1 MPPIVPRNENY
12 NAAINQAF
20 SEGTAQTVRT
30 IMTPFKD
37 TLEATTSVSES
48 SATQASERPKSESG
62 GLRADAVSLDVPV
75 KVHGSRVTEVVRG
88 ITPHTEP
95 FEEQTSTM
103 IVFPQGGVLR
113 MSTAVTAGQ
122 MVVLTN
128 LKSGHDAIC
137 RVVKVRAY
145 AQTQSYVEL
154 EFTNRQSGYWGVHFA
169 SDGVEPVKAFVPPP
183 PPVPL
188 VAEPPAERTERQPPQ
203 EISWAPAANLQAQ
216 AGRLAEPFIPSI
228 PVKPVSLPAE
238 RIPQAN
244 KPESSF
250 VAIGAQEDVQP
261 AASATST
268 KKKVDRFMAPAA
280 SLSMAELRG
289 DAHAATPVSTSF
301 GAGVPGEMTDL
312 SEALEESSQE
322 QPPATF
328 GRLAAGAGAAN
339 AHSAPEKAFGGRFGS
354 TSLGGSEDVAG
365 APKDLGPNWFLIA
378 TGIAAL
384 LVVGAGGALYFHAW
398 PGANSSARS
407 ASVQPPVVPP
417 AAISGPSFAQS
428 SPVQAPATNPVT
440 QVSQPNT
447 NGGAAVSATGVGI
460 RVGEVT
466 PTTAAREPAP
476 VRVQPSAPVPQK
488 VAKVMPDMSALN
500 AHPVSAQRS
509 ASGDA
514 DPAPSVDTGA
524 APPSGELQGIA
535 ANPDVAPPPPPAAP
549 PIRIGGDVK
558 PPRLLSS
565 ALPVYPSIARSSG
578 IEGSVVVEASIGPA
592 GNVVSTKVISGPPM
606 LRQAALD
613 ALRRWRYQPATLNG
627 EPVAVQIN
635 VTIQFHK

>member
-1 MPPIVPRNENY
+1 
-12 NAAINQAF
+12 
-20 SEGTAQTVRT
+20 
-30 IMTPFKD
+30 MTPLKD
-37 TLEATTSVSES
+37 TLEVANSVAESTAAQAT
-48 SATQASERPKSESG
+48 ERPKSESG

-75 KVHGSRVTEVVRG
+75 KVHGSRVTDVVRG

-113 MSTAVTAGQ
+113 MATAVTAGQ

-154 EFTNRQSGYWGVHFA
+154 EFTNRQSGYWGVRFA
-169 SDGVEPVKAFVPPP
+169 GDDAEPAKAFVPPP
-183 PPVPL
+183 FVPT
-188 VAEPPAERTERQPPQ
+188 VAEPPAEKSEAKPSQQ
-203 EISWAPAANLQAQ
+203 ISWAPAVNLQAQ
-216 AGRLAEPFIPSI
+216 AGKLAEPSALPTL
-228 PVKPVSLPAE
+228 VKPVSPPAE
-238 RIPQAN
+238 RIPQTI

-261 AASATST
+261 AASATSS
-268 KKKVDRFMAPAA
+268 KKKVERFTPPAT
-280 SLSMAELRG
+280 SVSMAELRG
-289 DAHAATPVSTSF
+289 DAHAAAPVSTSF

-328 GRLAAGAGAAN
+328 GRLAAGAGAAS
-339 AHSAPEKAFGGRFGS
+339 AHSASEKAFGARFGS
-354 TSLGGSEDVAG
+354 TSLGVSDEAVA
-365 APKDLGPNWFLIA
+365 APDNSGPNWFLIA

-384 LVVGAGGALYFHAW
+384 FVVAAGGALYFHVW
-398 PGANSSARS
+398 PGTNSSARS
-407 ASVQPPVVPP
+407 ASVQAPPVT
-417 AAISGPSFAQS
+417 SSSSSLGQS
-428 SPVQAPATNPVT
+428 SPVQSPATNPVV
-440 QVSQPNT
+440 QVNQPNT
-447 NGGAAVSATGVGI
+447 VGAGI
-460 RVGEVT
+460 HVGEVT
-466 PTTAAREPAP
+466 PATATREPAP

-524 APPSGELQGIA
+524 ASPSADLQGLA
-535 ANPDVAPPPPPAAP
+535 ANSDVAPPPPPAAP

-565 ALPVYPSIARSSG
+565 TLPVYPSIARSTG

-592 GNVVSTKVISGPPM
+592 GNVVATKVISGSPM

-613 ALRRWRYQPATLNG
+613 ALRRWKYQPATLNG
-627 EPVAVQIN
+627 EPVTVQTT